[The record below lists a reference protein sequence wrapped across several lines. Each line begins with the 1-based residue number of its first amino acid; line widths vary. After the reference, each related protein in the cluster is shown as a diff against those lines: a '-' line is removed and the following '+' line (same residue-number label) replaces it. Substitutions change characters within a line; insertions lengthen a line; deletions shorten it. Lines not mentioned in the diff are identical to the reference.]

1 MRIKIRIKNDDAMG
15 MFFIYSIKV
24 AICLAAFYLFYKLLL
39 SRDTFH
45 AFNRATLLLL
55 MLLSLVLPFVNI
67 SVDEPTVAYDG
78 MVQIEQLLAMGVVDD
93 GPAPSGPTLIQVLF
107 AIYIIGVALFLVGE
121 ICSLVRLHRL
131 ISGKYSVTT
140 ADGIKI
146 VVIDDDVAPFS
157 WFNNIVISRSDYES
171 GRSEILIHEK
181 AHIARRHSLDIML
194 CNMLLIFQWF
204 NPAAWLLRREL
215 QNIHE
220 YEADEAVIQS
230 GADASEYQLLLIRK
244 AVGERLFSMAN
255 NLNHNSLKKRITM
268 MLIKKSNPWNRAKI
282 LLTVPVAAVAVVAF
296 ATPKA
301 ESLSKEI
308 EHDSNALV
316 NSVVRSMPGTA
327 EYLTMSTG
335 EAGAAGMPAEA
346 AAPETAA
353 ADSLRGRVA
362 GVTAGNSKDDGRV
375 FDVVEE
381 QPRYPGGTNALMTY
395 LRDNIK
401 YPAEAAKAGIQG
413 MVIVQFVVGKDGAV
427 RDIKPVKSVSSELDA
442 EAVRVV
448 AAMPKWVPGYQR
460 GEAVNVR
467 YTLPV
472 NFRMDGGP
480 DSESQKAA
488 GSNIAFSDDV
498 YYVVDGVHVSAAE
511 LKKISAD
518 KINSIEVFKGESA
531 VEKFGE
537 QAKNGAIVVST
548 KK

>member
-140 ADGIKI
+140 AEGIKI

-255 NLNHNSLKKRITM
+255 NLNHNSQKKRITM

-327 EYLTMSTG
+327 EHLTMSTG

-346 AAPETAA
+346 AAAETAA

-362 GVTAGNSKDDGRV
+362 GVSAGNSNDDGRV

-413 MVIVQFVVGKDGAV
+413 KVIVQFVVGKDGTV
-427 RDIKPVKSVSSELDA
+427 RDVKPIRNISPELDA

-498 YYVVDGVHVSAAE
+498 YYVVDGVHVRAAE

>member
-1 MRIKIRIKNDDAMG
+1 MG

-282 LLTVPVAAVAVVAF
+282 LLTVPVAAIAVVAF

-308 EHDSNALV
+308 EYDSNALV
-316 NSVVRSMPGTA
+316 NSVVRSMP
-327 EYLTMSTG
+327 
-335 EAGAAGMPAEA
+335 AEA
-346 AAPETAA
+346 AATETAA

-362 GVTAGNSKDDGRV
+362 GVTVGASKDDGRV
-375 FDVVEE
+375 FDVVED
-381 QPRYPGGTNALMTY
+381 QPRYPGGTNALMAY

-413 MVIVQFVVGKDGAV
+413 KVIVQFVIGKDGTV
-427 RDIKPVKSVSSELDA
+427 RDVKPIRNISPELDA

>member
-204 NPAAWLLRREL
+204 NPAAWLLRCEL

-327 EYLTMSTG
+327 EHLAMSTG

-362 GVTAGNSKDDGRV
+362 GVTVGASKDDGRV

-413 MVIVQFVVGKDGAV
+413 KVIVQFVIGKDGTV
-427 RDIKPVKSVSSELDA
+427 RDVKPIRNISPELDA

>member
-78 MVQIEQLLAMGVVDD
+78 MVQIEQLLALGVVDD

-140 ADGIKI
+140 ADGVKI

-181 AHIARRHSLDIML
+181 AHIAHRHSLDIML

-327 EYLTMSTG
+327 EHLAMSTG

-362 GVTAGNSKDDGRV
+362 GVTVGVSKDDGRV
-375 FDVVEE
+375 FDVVED

-413 MVIVQFVVGKDGAV
+413 KVIVQFVIGKDGTV
-427 RDIKPVKSVSSELDA
+427 RDVKPIRNISPELDA

>member
-1 MRIKIRIKNDDAMG
+1 MRIKIRIKNDNAMG

-131 ISGKYSVTT
+131 ISGKCSVTT

-362 GVTAGNSKDDGRV
+362 GVTVGNSKDDGRV

-413 MVIVQFVVGKDGAV
+413 KVIVQFVVGKDGTV
-427 RDIKPVKSVSSELDA
+427 RDVKPIRNISPELDA

>member
-327 EYLTMSTG
+327 EHLAMSTG
-335 EAGAAGMPAEA
+335 EARAAGMPAEA
-346 AAPETAA
+346 AATETAA

-362 GVTAGNSKDDGRV
+362 GVTVGNSKDDGRV
-375 FDVVEE
+375 FDVVED

-413 MVIVQFVVGKDGAV
+413 KVIVQFVIGKDGTV
-427 RDIKPVKSVSSELDA
+427 RDVKPIRNISPELDA

-472 NFRMDGGP
+472 NFRMDGVP

-498 YYVVDGVHVSAAE
+498 YYVVDGEHVSAAE

>member
-15 MFFIYSIKV
+15 LFFIYSIKV

-316 NSVVRSMPGTA
+316 NSVVRSMP
-327 EYLTMSTG
+327 
-335 EAGAAGMPAEA
+335 AEA

-413 MVIVQFVVGKDGAV
+413 KVIVQFVIGKDGTV
-427 RDIKPVKSVSSELDA
+427 RDVKPIRNISPELDA

-480 DSESQKAA
+480 GSESQKAA

>member
-1 MRIKIRIKNDDAMG
+1 MRIKIRIKNDNAMG

-157 WFNNIVISRSDYES
+157 WFNNLVISRSDYES

-327 EYLTMSTG
+327 EHLAMSTG

-346 AAPETAA
+346 AATETAA
-353 ADSLRGRVA
+353 TDSLRGRVA
-362 GVTAGNSKDDGRV
+362 GVSAGNSKDDSRV

-413 MVIVQFVVGKDGAV
+413 KVIVQFVVGKDGTV
-427 RDIKPVKSVSSELDA
+427 RDVKPIRNISPELDA

-480 DSESQKAA
+480 GSESQKAA

>member
-1 MRIKIRIKNDDAMG
+1 MRIKIRIKNDNAMG

-244 AVGERLFSMAN
+244 TVGERLFSMAN

-327 EYLTMSTG
+327 EHLAMSTG
-335 EAGAAGMPAEA
+335 EAGAAGMPAET

-362 GVTAGNSKDDGRV
+362 GVTVGASKDDGRV

-381 QPRYPGGTNALMTY
+381 QPRYPGGTNALMTS

-413 MVIVQFVVGKDGAV
+413 KVIVQFVIGKDGTV
-427 RDIKPVKSVSSELDA
+427 RDVKPIRNISPELDA

-448 AAMPKWVPGYQR
+448 AAMPKWVPGYQS

>member
-15 MFFIYSIKV
+15 LFFIYSIKV

-140 ADGIKI
+140 AEGIKI

-413 MVIVQFVVGKDGAV
+413 KVIVQFVVGKDGTV
-427 RDIKPVKSVSSELDA
+427 RDVKPIRNISPELDA

>member
-1 MRIKIRIKNDDAMG
+1 MG

-316 NSVVRSMPGTA
+316 NSVVRSMP
-327 EYLTMSTG
+327 
-335 EAGAAGMPAEA
+335 AEA

-362 GVTAGNSKDDGRV
+362 DVTAGSSKDDGRV
-375 FDVVEE
+375 FDVVED
-381 QPRYPGGTNALMTY
+381 QPRYPGGTNALMAY

-413 MVIVQFVVGKDGAV
+413 KVIVQFVVGKDGTV
-427 RDIKPVKSVSSELDA
+427 RDVKPIRNISPELDA

>member
-1 MRIKIRIKNDDAMG
+1 MRIKIRIKNDNAMG

-140 ADGIKI
+140 AEGIKI

-327 EYLTMSTG
+327 EHLAMSTG

-362 GVTAGNSKDDGRV
+362 GVSAGSSKDDGRV

-413 MVIVQFVVGKDGAV
+413 KVIVQFVIGKDGTV
-427 RDIKPVKSVSSELDA
+427 RDVKPIRNVSPELDA

>member
-1 MRIKIRIKNDDAMG
+1 MRIKIRIKNDNAMG

-140 ADGIKI
+140 AEGIKI

-244 AVGERLFSMAN
+244 AVGERLFCMAN

-327 EYLTMSTG
+327 EHLTMSTG

-346 AAPETAA
+346 AATETAA

-362 GVTAGNSKDDGRV
+362 GVTAGSSKDDGRV

-427 RDIKPVKSVSSELDA
+427 RDIKPVKSVSPELDA

>member
-1 MRIKIRIKNDDAMG
+1 MG

-244 AVGERLFSMAN
+244 AVGERLFCMAN

-327 EYLTMSTG
+327 EHLAMSTG

-381 QPRYPGGTNALMTY
+381 QPRYPGGTNALVAY

-413 MVIVQFVVGKDGAV
+413 KVIVQFVIGKDGTV
-427 RDIKPVKSVSSELDA
+427 RDVKPIRNISPELDA

>member
-1 MRIKIRIKNDDAMG
+1 MRIKIRIKNDNAMG

-316 NSVVRSMPGTA
+316 NSVVRSMTGTA
-327 EYLTMSTG
+327 GHLVMSTG

-362 GVTAGNSKDDGRV
+362 GVTVGASKDDGRV

-413 MVIVQFVVGKDGAV
+413 KVIVQFVIGKDGTV
-427 RDIKPVKSVSSELDA
+427 RDVKPIRNVSPELDA

-480 DSESQKAA
+480 GSESQKAA

>member
-1 MRIKIRIKNDDAMG
+1 MRIKIRIKNDNAMG

-268 MLIKKSNPWNRAKI
+268 MLIKKSNPWNRVKI

-327 EYLTMSTG
+327 EHLAMSTG

-362 GVTAGNSKDDGRV
+362 GVSAGNSKDDGRV

-413 MVIVQFVVGKDGAV
+413 KVIVQFVVGKDGTV
-427 RDIKPVKSVSSELDA
+427 RDVKPIRNISPELDA

-472 NFRMDGGP
+472 NFRMDGRSG
-480 DSESQKAA
+480 SESQKAA

>member
-1 MRIKIRIKNDDAMG
+1 

-107 AIYIIGVALFLVGE
+107 AIYIIGMALFLVGE

-220 YEADEAVIQS
+220 YEAVIQS

-327 EYLTMSTG
+327 EHLAMSTG

-362 GVTAGNSKDDGRV
+362 GVSAGCSKDDGRV

-401 YPAEAAKAGIQG
+401 YPAEAAKAGMQG
-413 MVIVQFVVGKDGAV
+413 KVIVQFVVGKDGTV
-427 RDIKPVKSVSSELDA
+427 RDVKPIRNISPELDA

-480 DSESQKAA
+480 DSKSQKAA

>member
-1 MRIKIRIKNDDAMG
+1 MRIKIRIKNDNAMG

-140 ADGIKI
+140 ADGVKI

-327 EYLTMSTG
+327 EHLAMSTG
-335 EAGAAGMPAEA
+335 EAGAAGMSAEA
-346 AAPETAA
+346 AATETAA

-362 GVTAGNSKDDGRV
+362 GVSAGNSKDDGRV

-413 MVIVQFVVGKDGAV
+413 KVIVQFVIGKDGTV
-427 RDIKPVKSVSSELDA
+427 RDVKPIRNVSPELDA

>member
-1 MRIKIRIKNDDAMG
+1 MG

-268 MLIKKSNPWNRAKI
+268 MLIRKSNPWNRAKI
-282 LLTVPVAAVAVVAF
+282 LLTVPVAAIAVVAF

-327 EYLTMSTG
+327 EHLAMSTG
-335 EAGAAGMPAEA
+335 EAGAAGMSAET

-353 ADSLRGRVA
+353 TDSLRGRVA
-362 GVTAGNSKDDGRV
+362 GVTVGASKDDGRV

-401 YPAEAAKAGIQG
+401 YPAEAVKAGIQG
-413 MVIVQFVVGKDGAV
+413 KVIVQFVVGKDGTV
-427 RDIKPVKSVSSELDA
+427 RDVKPIRNISPELDA

>member
-327 EYLTMSTG
+327 EHLTMSTG

-362 GVTAGNSKDDGRV
+362 GVTVGASKDDGRV

-413 MVIVQFVVGKDGAV
+413 KVIVQFVIGKDGTV
-427 RDIKPVKSVSSELDA
+427 RDVKPIRNISPELDA